1 MHIDELAPDS
11 GERHAIFGGTRSGK
25 SSFQDWS
32 LRSIQERRPEAM
44 QILVDTKPRF
54 RAETERGPFRRGRK
68 NAAHRYSGWAKG
80 PVVPNS
86 VVVDLYDDKPFRS
99 CFSRPGEIAILQS
112 GEAADWK
119 RMLMLLDGFVKAN
132 VGGRE
137 RRVIVD
143 ECLDF
148 TSAIPGV
155 LTLRTMCF
163 IGSLEQGESG
173 ISVWIW
179 ERTKFTECLPSYSR
193 CFQGSRYFT
202 CVPTRICGIYKISES
217 GTRSHLKVIT
227 SSDNTESNLGVLYR
241 VP

>member
-148 TSAIPGV
+148 TREIPGA
-155 LTLRTMCF
+155 LTRKTTSF
-163 IGSLEQGESG
+163 TESLGPG
-173 ISVWIW
+173 ANAISALIS
-179 ERTKFTECLPSYSR
+179 EHIKFTECRLSFSK
-193 CFQGSRYFT
+193 CFPVSHSFICG
-202 CVPTRICGIYKISES
+202 PIRICDIYKISVFEMLS
-217 GTRSHLKVIT
+217 RQMETM
-227 SSDNTESNLGVLYR
+227 SSDNTESSLGVLYR